1 MTDFCQ
7 CSAEAGSAT
16 CAYPILPREAIVC
29 PTNGKVGKLVDTQI
43 VKSMLDLP
51 LRELHSGQYY
61 FCKESDCPTVYYNA
75 DGQRFTESNLRE
87 RVYQKNPA
95 DDTVKV
101 CYCFQH
107 TSASIRE
114 ELNSTRTTTVITSI
128 TDGIQ
133 RELCACDIRNP
144 QGSCCLGNVNALL
157 KRIKQEL
164 STKNQT

>member
-7 CSAEAGSAT
+7 CSAEAGSST
-16 CAYPILPREAIVC
+16 CEFPVLPREAIVC
-29 PTNGKVGKLVDTQI
+29 PTNGRIGKLVDIQI

-51 LRELHSGQYY
+51 LTELHSGQYY

-75 DGQRFTESNLRE
+75 DGQTFTESNLRE

-101 CYCFQH
+101 CYCFRH
-107 TSASIRE
+107 TPESIRDE
-114 ELNSTRTTTVITSI
+114 INLTGKTTVISSI

-133 RELCACDIRNP
+133 MELCACDIRNP
-144 QGSCCLGNVNALL
+144 QGNCCLGNVKALV
-157 KRIKQEL
+157 KRIGKEL
-164 STKNQT
+164 SIKD